1 MVSSSPAVKA
11 KLPPAQLAA
20 SFAGVEADKRS
31 GATDAFGRDWSRG
44 AALAAPLCA
53 VRVTGALFHSQGGLA
68 VDDSARVR
76 LADGAILPNLFAA
89 GGAACGVSGPE
100 ASGYLSGNGLL
111 SAVALGR
118 ISGIGAARI
127 AQGEQV

>member
-1 MVSSSPAVKA
+1 LAAKA
-11 KLPPAQLAA
+11 KLPPAAFAA
-20 SFAGVEADKRS
+20 TFAEVAALKRAGAAD
-31 GATDAFGRDWSRG
+31 GFGRDWSR
-44 AALAAPLCA
+44 AAPLVAPLCA

-68 VDDSARVR
+68 VDAAARVR
-76 LADGAILPNLFAA
+76 LAAGGIVPNLFAA

-118 ISGIGAARI
+118 IAGMGAAQLAR
-127 AQGEQV
+127 GE